1 LQNKSPRACPEL
13 VERGRLNFRPV
24 QIRFERCLG
33 SAPAL
38 SVQRPS
44 PFCHPERSERICGAP
59 FVCPAPTGPQPPPTS
74 PNPHENTNLRFVI
87 PGFQEWS
94 AEPQIPRL
102 RSPGFPVE
110 IGGVGK
116 LHAPFLT
123 RKAHSNRVQRSVA
136 GNPGRDDKK
145 ERVVARK
152 EWLLNRGIFQIYFGQ
167 LLADLSK
174 VDFSVGRGINAKQ
187 AEGKSVSAR
196 RARV

>member
-1 LQNKSPRACPEL
+1 LISRKRGCLSTSPPPR
-13 VERGRLNFRPV
+13 RPPWPLATV
-24 QIRFERCLG
+24 
-33 SAPAL
+33 L
-38 SVQRPS
+38 SSQRPS

-110 IGGVGK
+110 IGGVGE

-123 RKAHSNRVQRSVA
+123 RKAHTQPCPAQRA
-136 GNPGRDDKK
+136 GNPGRDDK
-145 ERVVARK
+145 ERSAVHK
-152 EWLLNRGIFQIYFGQ
+152 EWLLNRGIFQIKFGQ
-167 LLADLSK
+167 LLSSAVPAGLSLPSSDLTQTLK
-174 VDFSVGRGINAKQ
+174 P
-187 AEGKSVSAR
+187 
-196 RARV
+196 